1 MSEKCT
7 SSNVT
12 TLLSDIASTRQ
23 ALYKSLM
30 HFYANS
36 RDEMIRRPCRRKDW
50 DYKKRSYEI
59 ARRGYL
65 ETMKRVSSIFS
76 EFHIVDGKT
85 IYYGCKKKGNFRICV
100 YGKTDAFRNSICIH
114 VERLEELI
122 RDEKR
127 FDKDILVTFES
138 YQQKLNQFYYLASH
152 KSLWNF
158 WAFLLFCRDA
168 FIIAFYTSFMVQFLY
183 SFEYYER
190 EKTFMNNNVSCL
202 EALLFASGKPV
213 DSKILAE
220 VMGISLNELKEV
232 ANELENQLS
241 VENSGIQL
249 IEINDGYQ
257 LSTNEAFYDK
267 IIKLLD
273 TKQKP
278 SLSQAA
284 MEVLAII
291 SYNQKITRA
300 EIEKIRG
307 VSSDSAINRLLEYN
321 LIEEAG
327 RLDAPGRPMTF
338 KTTDEFLRLFG
349 YKSLADMPELPRIVE
364 EDAQIQMED
373 IVDSSS
379 NQQVEPENLEN
390 TEQN

>member
-1 MSEKCT
+1 
-7 SSNVT
+7 
-12 TLLSDIASTRQ
+12 
-23 ALYKSLM
+23 
-30 HFYANS
+30 
-36 RDEMIRRPCRRKDW
+36 
-50 DYKKRSYEI
+50 
-59 ARRGYL
+59 
-65 ETMKRVSSIFS
+65 
-76 EFHIVDGKT
+76 
-85 IYYGCKKKGNFRICV
+85 
-100 YGKTDAFRNSICIH
+100 
-114 VERLEELI
+114 
-122 RDEKR
+122 
-127 FDKDILVTFES
+127 
-138 YQQKLNQFYYLASH
+138 
-152 KSLWNF
+152 
-158 WAFLLFCRDA
+158 
-168 FIIAFYTSFMVQFLY
+168 MVQFLY

>member
-1 MSEKCT
+1 
-7 SSNVT
+7 
-12 TLLSDIASTRQ
+12 
-23 ALYKSLM
+23 
-30 HFYANS
+30 
-36 RDEMIRRPCRRKDW
+36 
-50 DYKKRSYEI
+50 
-59 ARRGYL
+59 
-65 ETMKRVSSIFS
+65 
-76 EFHIVDGKT
+76 
-85 IYYGCKKKGNFRICV
+85 
-100 YGKTDAFRNSICIH
+100 
-114 VERLEELI
+114 
-122 RDEKR
+122 
-127 FDKDILVTFES
+127 
-138 YQQKLNQFYYLASH
+138 
-152 KSLWNF
+152 
-158 WAFLLFCRDA
+158 
-168 FIIAFYTSFMVQFLY
+168 MVQFLY

-190 EKTFMNNNVSCL
+190 EKTFMNNNMSCL